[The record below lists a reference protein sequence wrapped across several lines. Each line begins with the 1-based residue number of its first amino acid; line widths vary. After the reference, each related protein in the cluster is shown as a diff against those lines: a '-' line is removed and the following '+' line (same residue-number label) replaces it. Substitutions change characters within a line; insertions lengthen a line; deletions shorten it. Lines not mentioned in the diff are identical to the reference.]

1 MSRAKK
7 LVRQSVGTVK
17 RINNWLE
24 KHRIRVYAS
33 QASFFLIIS
42 ASPMLIF
49 VLSFF
54 GNFIPMG
61 GEMHTFIAGVFP
73 KSLIPYAERILSE
86 INEKSNIS
94 LLSVSALALLWSASR
109 GIRGIGEGIRNVY
122 GAEKDRYFI
131 VYILKSVGITLLYIC
146 SVMLALI
153 FWVFGDII
161 LSSMPN
167 LQYIGA
173 IKLLNSLAIF
183 ILISG
188 VFSLTYRAF
197 GGKGRVEL
205 KTLPG
210 ALLSAA
216 MWLIFSMLFE
226 YYIEHFG
233 RYSYVYGSLASMIV
247 IMLWLYFC
255 MEILLVG
262 AGINMLLSRK
272 LRLV

>member
-1 MSRAKK
+1 
-7 LVRQSVGTVK
+7 
-17 RINNWLE
+17 
-24 KHRIRVYAS
+24 
-33 QASFFLIIS
+33 
-42 ASPMLIF
+42 
-49 VLSFF
+49 
-54 GNFIPMG
+54 
-61 GEMHTFIAGVFP
+61 
-73 KSLIPYAERILSE
+73 
-86 INEKSNIS
+86 
-94 LLSVSALALLWSASR
+94 
-109 GIRGIGEGIRNVY
+109 
-122 GAEKDRYFI
+122 
-131 VYILKSVGITLLYIC
+131 
-146 SVMLALI
+146 MLALI